1 MAYADRKLGAQER
14 RGRLAAALRSAHC
27 RGLPRHAAEGG
38 PEPVAPVRCGA
49 LPDAAGARRAIGR
62 GVAPDRGG
70 NGPPRAESQ
79 SRRDPRR
86 GPCAH
91 AASCRSDRS
100 GTRFPTGGRAVM
112 KKSLLV
118 LAVLVVPAAF
128 TSAVAQQSTLDTVRS
143 KGYVQCGVNT
153 GVAGFSAPDSKG
165 VYKGIDVDLCRAVA
179 AAVFG
184 DNTKVR
190 YTPLTAQ
197 QRFTALQSGEVDILS
212 RNTTWTITRDTSLGL
227 NFVGVNYYDGQGFM
241 VHADLG
247 RKTSAKGKAKDAK
260 KGAKGGGGGITSAK
274 QLNGATVCVQPG
286 TTTELNLADYF
297 RTNKMTFKPVV
308 IEKLDE
314 VLNAYFARRCDVY
327 TTDHSGLISTRA
339 TRAPKPEEHVIL
351 PEIISKEPLGPA
363 VRHGD
368 DRWFDVVKWSMFAM
382 VEAEELGL
390 STKTIDKEASSTN
403 PNIQR
408 FVGATGDIGK
418 MLGIDNKWAYNIIKQ
433 VGNYG
438 ESFDANLKPLGFERG
453 LNQLWNKGGLMYA
466 PPIR

>member
-1 MAYADRKLGAQER
+1 
-14 RGRLAAALRSAHC
+14 
-27 RGLPRHAAEGG
+27 
-38 PEPVAPVRCGA
+38 V
-49 LPDAAGARRAIGR
+49 
-62 GVAPDRGG
+62 
-70 NGPPRAESQ
+70 
-79 SRRDPRR
+79 
-86 GPCAH
+86 
-91 AASCRSDRS
+91 
-100 GTRFPTGGRAVM
+100 
-112 KKSLLV
+112 KKSLLL
-118 LAVLVVPAAF
+118 LAILVTPAFAQ
-128 TSAVAQQSTLDTVRS
+128 QQSTLDAVKS
-143 KGYVQCGVNT
+143 KGFVQCGVNT

-184 DNTKVR
+184 DANKVR

-197 QRFTALQSGEVDILS
+197 QRFTALQSGEVDILA

-241 VHADLG
+241 VH
-247 RKTSAKGKAKDAK
+247 RKLNVK
-260 KGAKGGGGGITSAK
+260 SAK

-297 RTNKMTFKPVV
+297 RSNKMTFKPVV

-314 VLNAYFARRCDVY
+314 VLNAYFAGRCDVY

-382 VEAEELGL
+382 LEAEEMGL

-408 FVGATGDIGK
+408 FVGSTGDIGK
-418 MLGIDNKWAYNIIKQ
+418 MLGLDNKWAFNIVKQ

-438 ESFDANLKPLGFERG
+438 ESFDNNLKPLGFERG
-453 LNQLWNKGGLMYA
+453 LNRLWNQGGLMYA